1 MLAGARRAFE
11 LKDRMEV
18 SEELGMSSNY
28 QGGIGVPKPG
38 KRGNPGFDGGIAS
51 VNYRSGR
58 LRCRLSGQGERLAQD
73 KPMAGVRLN
82 RLEPCS

>member
-18 SEELGMSSNY
+18 SEELGKSSNY

-38 KRGNPGFDGGIAS
+38 KRGNPGFDGGKLQERETE
-51 VNYRSGR
+51 VQTQWSGSEVGPR
-58 LRCRLSGQGERLAQD
+58 
-73 KPMAGVRLN
+73 
-82 RLEPCS
+82 